1 MALVEAVAGKL
12 LDQAEQRLPLGR
24 RQTLRLGPGD
34 ELLAEGGD
42 GLELLLADR
51 LDAGVGAGEIDPPE
65 ALQDPHHLLL
75 VDHHAVR
82 FLEHLLHHR
91 MGILG
96 RLAAMLDGDVVVDHT
111 PLERP
116 GAVEGV
122 DGDDVAEVIG
132 LHPLEEIADPAA
144 LELKDPLR
152 LPAAEKIERR
162 LVVEWEGERIGA
174 MAGGLGDDVDR
185 LGDDGQVAEAEEVHL
200 HQAGALDIPH
210 RPLRDHFLLPRHPL
224 ERDILDERSVGDH
237 HRRGMGADIAGQP
250 LDPAG
255 EIDELPDLPVRL
267 TRCGELAPRRRGL
280 LDRDSELVGD
290 ERHDR
295 VDPRDRQ
302 PHRPADVAD
311 RGPRGE
317 RAEGADLGDIRGP
330 VPPLH
335 ILDDLAAALL
345 AEVDVDIGR
354 LLAVDVEE
362 ALEEEVVFER
372 ADMGEIE
379 RVGDQRPDARASGR
393 RRDAELARLADEI
406 PDDEEVAGEAEGV
419 DDAELA
425 VEPFHHLSME
435 DGPAIL
441 PLRPALRQPV
451 VAGMEPF
458 ETEATQLLRGGQPAG
473 HVEAGEV
480 PLAELELD
488 RHAVGDLLAAG
499 HGRLSH
505 LPRHPPE
512 RVVHLLGALQIEL
525 RRFHLHPRRV
535 VAEPASVDAQEDV
548 LGDGVLAVDVVAVA
562 GGHRRDPQ
570 LARDLERRE
579 RHLPLHLQAVV
590 LDLEEIPVA
599 KQLVEPAG
607 HLAPLGQLLRLVG
620 PDADERTAELPRQ
633 ASRQAHEPTGMGL

>member
-1 MALVEAVAGKL
+1 MVHIGGGDLDPHPPAVLDMLDERVFLLEIAAGDVAGEERRHELHRMVGLEVGGLPGEQRVGGGMALVEAVAGEL

-24 RQTLRLGPGD
+24 RQTLRLRPGD

-51 LDAGVGAGEIDPPE
+51 LDAGVSARELDPPE

-91 MGILG
+91 MGVLG
-96 RLAAMLDGDVVVDHT
+96 RLAAMLDGHVVVDHA
-111 PLERP
+111 PLEGP

-210 RPLRDHFLLPRHPL
+210 RPLRDHFLLPRHAL
-224 ERDILDERSVGDH
+224 ERDILDERTVGDH
-237 HRRGMGADIAGQP
+237 HRRGMGADIPRQP

-255 EIDELPDLPVRL
+255 EIDELPDLAVGF
-267 TRCGELAPRRRGL
+267 TRRGELAPRRRGL
-280 LDRDSELVGD
+280 LDRDPELVGNEGD
-290 ERHDR
+290 DR

-345 AEVDVDIGR
+345 AEIDVDIGR

-362 ALEEEVVFER
+362 ALEEQIVFER
-372 ADMGEIE
+372 ADVGEIE
-379 RVGDQRPDARASGR
+379 RVGDQRPDARASRR
-393 RRDAELARLADEI
+393 RRDAEIARLADEI

-419 DDAELA
+419 DDAQLA
-425 VEPFHHLSME
+425 VEPFHDLGME

-441 PLRPALRQPV
+441 PR
-451 VAGMEPF
+451 
-458 ETEATQLLRGGQPAG
+458 
-473 HVEAGEV
+473 
-480 PLAELELD
+480 
-488 RHAVGDLLAAG
+488 
-499 HGRLSH
+499 
-505 LPRHPPE
+505 
-512 RVVHLLGALQIEL
+512 
-525 RRFHLHPRRV
+525 
-535 VAEPASVDAQEDV
+535 
-548 LGDGVLAVDVVAVA
+548 
-562 GGHRRDPQ
+562 
-570 LARDLERRE
+570 
-579 RHLPLHLQAVV
+579 
-590 LDLEEIPVA
+590 
-599 KQLVEPAG
+599 
-607 HLAPLGQLLRLVG
+607 
-620 PDADERTAELPRQ
+620 
-633 ASRQAHEPTGMGL
+633 